1 MCGIAGIFK
10 FNTPSEPSEDISN
23 IKNALHQLAKRGPD
37 SNGIYTHN
45 NCTLSQARLSIID
58 TTNAAKQPMTD
69 TSGRYTIVF
78 NGEIYNYNSIKKTLQ
93 EKGVVFHTES
103 DTEVLLYSYIINGKK
118 CIDDFIGFFAFAIY
132 DKEAEN
138 VFVARDRFGIKPFLY
153 SINEKQFVFASE
165 MKALNQLNIDK
176 TIDNEA
182 LLSYLQM
189 NYIAGPK
196 SIYKNVSK
204 LNPAHCM
211 LIQKDGSYKIE
222 KYFQINY
229 PKQPSTISYE
239 DTKKK
244 LYELVHESIQLR
256 MIADVPLG
264 AFLSGGVDSS
274 IVVAT
279 ASKYKNDLNTF
290 SIGYKDEP
298 YFDETK
304 YAKIVADQFK
314 TNHTVFSLSNE
325 DMFEHLDDIL
335 DYIDEPFADSSAIAV
350 YILCKMTRKNVTVAL
365 SGDGGDEIF
374 AGYNKHHALW
384 RSTQKNI
391 LNSLVKH
398 STPIWK
404 ALPKSRNGFVSNK
417 IRQLERFG
425 IGMQLNDAERYWR
438 WCSFIDENQA
448 QDLLVKNIAIDQS
461 SYNQYKKSFT
471 SLIGTNGRFEDFLLA
486 DMSLLLPNDM
496 LTKVDL
502 MSMANSLEVRV
513 PLLDHRIVDFAF
525 SLPTH
530 YKIGANDKK
539 KILKDAFRHELPSII
554 FDRPKHGFEVPLL
567 KWFKTG
573 LHSLIFND
581 LLDKKFIEQQNIF
594 DPIKIE
600 SLKKQLMSNSP
611 GDATAQIW
619 ALIVFQKW
627 WKKYKMN

>member
-1 MCGIAGIFK
+1 MCGIVGVYHFK
-10 FNTPSEPSEDISN
+10 QKMEPQSLE
-23 IKNALHQLAKRGPD
+23 KALAQLAKRGPD
-37 SNGIYTHN
+37 SHGIFTHHH
-45 NCTLSQARLSIID
+45 CALAQARLSIID
-58 TTNAAKQPMTD
+58 TSTGGMQPMTD
-69 TSGRYTIVF
+69 RSGRYTIVF
-78 NGEIYNYNSIKKTLQ
+78 NGEIYNYKEIKKELVA
-93 EKGVVFHTES
+93 EGIEFDTES
-103 DTEVLLYSYIINGKK
+103 DTEVLLYAFIQYGKK
-118 CIDDFIGFFAFAIY
+118 CLDSFIGFFAFAIY
-132 DKEAEN
+132 DQQEESL
-138 VFVARDRFGIKPFLY
+138 FLARDRFGIKPFLY
-153 SINEKQFVFASE
+153 SISAEQLVFASE
-165 MKALNQLNIDK
+165 MKALNELNIDK

-182 LLSYLQM
+182 LLAYLQM

-196 SIYKNVSK
+196 TIYSAVNK
-204 LNPAHCM
+204 LEPAYCM
-211 LIQKDGSYKIE
+211 FIKKDGSIQLE
-222 KYFQINY
+222 KYYQINY
-229 PKQPSTISYE
+229 PKKKAVISYE
-239 DTKKK
+239 GAKKK

-256 MIADVPLG
+256 MVADVPLG

-279 ASKYKNDLNTF
+279 ASKYKKDLNTF

-304 YAKIVADQFK
+304 FAKIVADQYK
-314 TNHTVFSLSNE
+314 TNHTVFSLTNE
-325 DMFEHLDDIL
+325 DMFEHLEDIL

-350 YILCKMTRKNVTVAL
+350 YILCKMTRQKVTVAL

-384 RSTQKNI
+384 RSTQSSI

-398 STPIWK
+398 STPLWK

-425 IGMQLNDAERYWR
+425 IGMQLSDADRYWR
-438 WCSFIDENQA
+438 WCSFTNEEEA
-448 QDLLVKNIAIDQS
+448 QSLLAKETVIDQIK
-461 SYNQYKKSFT
+461 YAQYKNHFT
-471 SLIGTNGRFEDFLLA
+471 SLIGTHEEFEDFLLA

-525 SLPTH
+525 SLPTN
-530 YKIGANDKK
+530 YKIGPDEKK
-539 KILKDAFRHELPSII
+539 KILKDAFRHELPAII

-573 LHSLIFND
+573 LHKMIFDD
-581 LLDKKFIEQQNIF
+581 LLEQSFIKQQNIF
-594 DPIKIE
+594 CSEKIE
-600 SLKKQLMSNSP
+600 LLKRQLLSTNP
-611 GDATAQIW
+611 GDATAQVW

>member
-1 MCGIAGIFK
+1 MCGIVGV
-10 FNTPSEPSEDISN
+10 FNFQNPVDN
-23 IKNALHQLAKRGPD
+23 NYLKNALKQLGKRGPD
-37 SNGIYTHN
+37 SNGIYTHK
-45 NCTLSQARLSIID
+45 NCSIAQARLSIID
-58 TTNAAKQPMTD
+58 TSNAAKQPMTD
-69 TSGRYTIVF
+69 QSGRYTIVF
-78 NGEIYNYNSIKKTLQ
+78 NGEIYNYKDIKKELLTTGITFQ
-93 EKGVVFHTES
+93 TES
-103 DTEVLLYSYIINGKK
+103 DTEVLLYAYIQKGKK

-132 DKEAEN
+132 DNVEEN
-138 VFVARDRFGIKPFLY
+138 LFVARDRFGIKPFLY
-153 SINEKQFVFASE
+153 SIDGNRFAFASE
-165 MKALNQLNIDK
+165 MKALNEMEIDK
-176 TIDNEA
+176 SIDSEA

-196 SIYKNVSK
+196 SIYSAVKK
-204 LNPAHCM
+204 LEPAHCM
-211 LIQKDGSYKIE
+211 WVNKDGTHRIE

-229 PKQPSTISYE
+229 PKTSSSISYE
-239 DTKKK
+239 DAKKK

-279 ASKYKNDLNTF
+279 ASKYKKDLNTF

-304 YAKIVADQFK
+304 YAKIVADQFQ

-325 DMFEHLDDIL
+325 DMYEHLEDIL

-350 YILCKMTRKNVTVAL
+350 YILCKMTRKKVTVAL
-365 SGDGGDEIF
+365 SGDGGDEVF

-391 LNSLVKH
+391 LNQLVKH
-398 STPIWK
+398 STPLWK

-438 WCSFIDENQA
+438 WCSFINEQEASSMLAHPTKLNQEA
-448 QDLLVKNIAIDQS
+448 YQS
-461 SYNQYKKSFT
+461 YKKHFT
-471 SLIGTNGRFEDFLLA
+471 SIVGTNQKIEDFLLA

-525 SLPTH
+525 SLPTS
-530 YKIGANDKK
+530 YKIDAQEKK
-539 KILKDAFRHELPSII
+539 KILKDAFRHELPAII

-567 KWFKTG
+567 KWFKGG
-573 LHSLIFND
+573 LYTMIFDD
-581 LLDKKFIEQQNIF
+581 LLDKKFVAEQNIF
-594 DPIKIE
+594 NVEKIE
-600 SLKKQLMSNSP
+600 QLKKQLMSNSP

-627 WKKYKMN
+627 WKKYKM